1 MKVSYKHLIKHIPSN
16 PSIEDISK
24 KFFQLGH
31 EHEIDG
37 EIFQMEITPNR
48 EIAYHY
54 MAC

>member
-37 EIFQMEITPNR
+37 ANIFLNGNNS
-48 EIAYHY
+48 
-54 MAC
+54 